1 MLSRITML
9 TVLLAVPLSLPAQ
22 YKAKGPD
29 ITGVWRVDAGADVKD
44 GPREVI
50 IRADSSAS
58 WGKEIVRWRVKDGKI
73 WIALGGE
80 WEIYKLKATATSIT
94 LSDGDLT
101 KPVTLKKVGP
111 ATPRPSG
118 VKVPGDPDA

>member
-1 MLSRITML
+1 MRLMSS
-9 TVLLAVPLSLPAQ
+9 LLALAALAAAPAHAQ
-22 YKAKGPD
+22 GPD
-29 ITGVWRVDAGADVKD
+29 ITGTWRVDAGADVKN

-80 WEIYKLKATATSIT
+80 WEIYKLKVSKTAIT
-94 LSDGDLT
+94 LSEGDLT

-111 ATPRPSG
+111 PTARPTG
-118 VKVPGDPDA
+118 VKVPDDPDRAGY